1 MEVIH
6 MATIHKEVKAFLD
19 DNGRSTTGEMS
30 NELGYTTRQV
40 RKACKDLL
48 ADDEIEGSK
57 SKRIPAYI
65 IDDDYVVVTESREQL
80 LELVKQYQPGALSRA
95 KTMSTNEL
103 QNFVRSTIADDVVG
117 GPEIW
122 EFWR

>member
-6 MATIHKEVKAFLD
+6 MATIYKEVKDFLD
-19 DNGRSTTGEMS
+19 DNGRSTTGDMS
-30 NELGYTTRQV
+30 SELGYSTRQV

-48 ADDEIEGSK
+48 DDDEIEGSK

-65 IDDDYVVVTESREQL
+65 INGEYVVVTESRSQL
-80 LELVKQYQPGALSRA
+80 LEIVKKHRSSAHSRA
-95 KTMSTNEL
+95 KAMSTDEL
-103 QNFVRSTIADDVVG
+103 QSFVRGDIADDVVG

-122 EFWR
+122 EFW